1 MGHKTTSVFLASDF
15 LLMDSKLPLWLSA
28 GKAPYL
34 KKQTDKF
41 MLKIWEEK
49 ASHKVLNRNPSD
61 AVDHWMQEPGKK
73 KKKKEPGESSKYT
86 FNKKY

>member
-34 KKQTDKF
+34 KKQMDKF
-41 MLKIWEEK
+41 MLTECK
-49 ASHKVLNRNPSD
+49 S
-61 AVDHWMQEPGKK
+61 QE
-73 KKKKEPGESSKYT
+73 KKKERKNQERVLNICLTKNTKST
-86 FNKKY
+86 I